1 MSTARWEVSSTYVT
15 ALISSMKHF
24 GHFEAVHAKSDDAAR
39 TLIDTPSA
47 QRWWPATPFASLL
60 ATYDVTHGRAALI
73 QSNIHASH
81 SRMGPLVKPLASVLL
96 ALAKSPAAALMA
108 RLPTFL
114 EAGVKGVQGHF
125 EPAPTGHG
133 GHVRFIFPEPVPEAV
148 SSVWHGLF
156 DFGFSL
162 AKQGRI
168 VTERLEPAVHHYD
181 VDW

>member
-1 MSTARWEVSSTYVT
+1 MSDALWQVSSTYVT

-24 GHFEAVHAKSDDAAR
+24 GHFDAVHAKTEGASR
-39 TLIDTPSA
+39 ELIDRPSA
-47 QRWWPATPFASLL
+47 QRWWPAAPFVSLL
-60 ATYDVTHGRAALI
+60 ATYDLTHGRAALI
-73 QSNIHASH
+73 KSNIHASH
-81 SRMGPLVKPLASVLL
+81 SRMGPLIKPLASVLL

-114 EAGVKGVQGHF
+114 EAGVKGVQSSF
-125 EPAPTGHG
+125 EASPTGHG
-133 GHVRFIFPEPVPEAV
+133 GHVRFLFPEPVPEAV

-168 VTERLEPAVHHYD
+168 VTERLEPAAHHYD